1 VKENRM
7 SAGTQIQDT
16 RPRRDGPVL
25 PPVEEFRWRV
35 TRLLAAADEHE
46 LDELLVYG
54 WPWRCENV
62 RYLTGSG
69 QIERPCLVRLRRDG
83 SVAALV
89 TSRADRASVAA
100 AGWLNATPAAP
111 DARTST
117 PTAPDTAGSPEA
129 AARPGAVDYEPEF
142 TVAGLRRLLDGVAP
156 AARVGVTHLE
166 YLPFGLRELLDRAAP
181 GVRLVDATRAVDLVR
196 MVKSAWEHARVEYS
210 AVVAQRAWQAMLDS
224 LVPGVREF
232 EVVAAAERALKRDGA
247 EDNFMIIA
255 FGGTEV
261 RSMHPPQDRRIEP
274 GDLVRTELSPQVDG
288 YYAQVCR
295 TAVLGP
301 ASARQERAYAA
312 FHEATEAGIAVARP
326 GVTSHD
332 IAKAENDVLRRHGF
346 GEYCTPQHTRVRGHG
361 LGLHLDELA
370 GLQEGDE
377 TEIREG
383 ATMIVH
389 PNTYATDV
397 GYLVV
402 GDPLVVTAGGA
413 RRFASATGTLPS
425 VPLPPAAGSSATG
438 SSATGSSA
446 TGSSA
451 TGSSATGSP
460 AAQPSTEVSAR

>member
-1 VKENRM
+1 M
-7 SAGTQIQDT
+7 SAGTQTHET
-16 RPRRDGPVL
+16 RPRRDGPAL
-25 PPVEEFRWRV
+25 PPIEEFRRRV
-35 TRLLAAADEHE
+35 TRLLAAAAEHE

-69 QIERPCLVRLRRDG
+69 AIERPCLVRLRPDG
-83 SVAALV
+83 TVIALV
-89 TSRADRASVAA
+89 TSRADRVAVTT
-100 AGWLNATPAAP
+100 AGWV
-111 DARTST
+111 
-117 PTAPDTAGSPEA
+117 DTVE
-129 AARPGAVDYEPEF
+129 YEPGL
-142 TVAGLRRLLDGVAP
+142 TVAGLRRLLDGAAP
-156 AARVGVTHLE
+156 AARTGVTHLE
-166 YLPFGLRELLDRAAP
+166 YLPIGVRELFERAAV
-181 GVRLVDATRAVDLVR
+181 GARLVDATRAVDLVR
-196 MVKSAWEHARVEYS
+196 MVKSPWEHARVEYS
-210 AVVAQRAWQAMLDS
+210 AAVARRAWQAMLDS

-274 GDLVRTELSPQVDG
+274 GDLIRTELTPQVDG

-301 ASARQERAYAA
+301 ASAGQERAYAA
-312 FHEATEAGIAVARP
+312 FHEATEAGIAAVRP
-326 GVTSHD
+326 GVTSHEV
-332 IAKAENDVLRRHGF
+332 AKADNDVLRRHGF

-377 TEIREG
+377 TEIPEG

-402 GDPLVVTAGGA
+402 GDPLVVTASGA
-413 RRFASATGTLPS
+413 HRFASAADTLPS
-425 VPLPPAAGSSATG
+425 V
-438 SSATGSSA
+438 
-446 TGSSA
+446 
-451 TGSSATGSP
+451 
-460 AAQPSTEVSAR
+460 QVSTR

>member
-7 SAGTQIQDT
+7 NADIQARDT
-16 RPRRDGPVL
+16 RPRRDGPAL

-35 TRLLAAADEHE
+35 ARLLAAATEHE

-69 QIERPCLVRLRRDG
+69 PVQRPCLVRLRRDG
-83 SVAALV
+83 SVSALV
-89 TSRADRASVAA
+89 TDRADRASVAG
-100 AGWLNATPAAP
+100 AGWL
-111 DARTST
+111 DSV
-117 PTAPDTAGSPEA
+117 E
-129 AARPGAVDYEPEF
+129 YEPGF
-142 TVAGLRRLLDGVAP
+142 TVAGLRRLFDGIAP
-156 AARVGVTHLE
+156 GARTGVTHLE
-166 YLPFGLRELLDRAAP
+166 YLPVGVRDLLDQAVP

-210 AVVAQRAWQAMLDS
+210 AAVAQRAWQAMLDS

-255 FGGTEV
+255 FGGTDV

-301 ASARQERAYAA
+301 PSGVQERAYAA
-312 FHEATEAGIAVARP
+312 FREATEAGIAVARP

-332 IAKAENDVLRRHGF
+332 VAKAENDVLRRHGF

-402 GDPLVVTAGGA
+402 GDPLVVTAAGA
-413 RRFASATGTLPS
+413 HRFADAADTLPS
-425 VPLPPAAGSSATG
+425 VPVRPAGTPSAQQPAGTPSARRPAAG
-438 SSATGSSA
+438 
-446 TGSSA
+446 
-451 TGSSATGSP
+451 
-460 AAQPSTEVSAR
+460 AASTEVSGR